1 MWLMCEVSRIVTV
14 GDLSFREDL
23 DDDEYEETKNETL
36 EQLKEF
42 NESLNRMKEGDLSLV
57 DDVNSVQ
64 LVSVICL
71 LHLVCALNKYKNL
84 F

>member
-1 MWLMCEVSRIVTV
+1 M
-14 GDLSFREDL
+14 FREDL

-57 DDVNSVQ
+57 DDLNSVQ
-64 LVSVICL
+64 LVSMICL
-71 LHLVCALNKYKNL
+71 LWIH
-84 F
+84 